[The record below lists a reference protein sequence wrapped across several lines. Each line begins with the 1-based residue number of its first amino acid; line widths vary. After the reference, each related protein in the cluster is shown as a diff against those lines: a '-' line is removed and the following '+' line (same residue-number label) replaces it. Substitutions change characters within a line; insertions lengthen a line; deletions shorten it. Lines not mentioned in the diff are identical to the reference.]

1 MRRRCAATHSASPT
15 ANSPTATITT
25 SIPSASCGMP
35 KVSRACPVSGSSP
48 TSPMV
53 SPMASAANP
62 RTRELPSTE
71 VTAMK
76 ASTITAK

>member
-1 MRRRCAATHSASPT
+1 
-15 ANSPTATITT
+15 
-25 SIPSASCGMP
+25 
-35 KVSRACPVSGSSP
+35 
-48 TSPMV
+48 MV

-71 VTAMK
+71 VTETN